1 MTKCELL
8 PLDYN
13 ILIYEIDNSHT
24 IQHMP
29 KIWSGLEN
37 IVFQFCEL
45 IHINSHAT
53 VCILTH
59 WTTSS
64 GAKSWEQFGGLTK
77 EYG

>member
-1 MTKCELL
+1 MTKCDLL

-13 ILIYEIDNSHT
+13 ILIYEIDDSHT

-45 IHINSHAT
+45 IHINGQAT
-53 VCILTH
+53 V
-59 WTTSS
+59 
-64 GAKSWEQFGGLTK
+64 
-77 EYG
+77 